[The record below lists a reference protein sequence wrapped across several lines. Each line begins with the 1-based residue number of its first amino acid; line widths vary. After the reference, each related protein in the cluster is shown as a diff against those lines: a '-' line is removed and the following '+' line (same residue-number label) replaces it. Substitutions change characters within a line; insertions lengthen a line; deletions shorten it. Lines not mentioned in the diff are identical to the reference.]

1 MAKAKISTLMCTC
14 CGKEKK
20 MSEYYLSYSRIYRA
34 IEKIPVCKQCMLNIY
49 EELYEETNDAK
60 GSIYKLVRLTDMP
73 YLDNIFITSLNSAN
87 SRGSNVWK
95 SYAKNI
101 KMPNYRD
108 FTFDDGETLSESIE
122 DNNIEEVQKEVKL
135 TERDKQNENDVIRIL
150 GYDPFEKELLE
161 DRKYLFNRLVD
172 MLDDSTLEDN
182 VRLMSVIE
190 IIKGFNQIDKIN
202 TSIASMTA
210 DTSRMAE
217 NTSGIKSLIDT
228 KKSLMTTILKTAED
242 NGLSLKFNT
251 SKSKGSGTL
260 TGTMKKLQEIGL
272 EEAEVNLFDIQ
283 TAEGMKQVAD
293 MSHKSIM
300 EQLMWDENDYTEMIS
315 FQKEELHKLNRD
327 KDSLEEENRKLKIKI
342 RELKDELNRNTL

>member
-1 MAKAKISTLMCTC
+1 MANLKTLSCTC

-20 MSEYYLSYSRIYRA
+20 IGEYYLSDSRIYRA
-34 IEKIPVCKQCMLNIY
+34 IKKIPVCKDCILEIY
-49 EELYEETNDAK
+49 GEIYDETNDAK
-60 GSIYKLVRLTDMP
+60 GAIYKLVRLTDIP
-73 YLDNIFITSLNSAN
+73 YLDNIFTTSLNSAN
-87 SRGSNVWK
+87 SRGSNIWK
-95 SYAKNI
+95 AYAKNI
-101 KMPNYRD
+101 KMPQYRNM
-108 FTFDDGETLSESIE
+108 TFEDGETLSEVEEENSIE
-122 DNNIEEVQKEVKL
+122 KIQQEVNL
-135 TERDKQNENDVIRIL
+135 TERDKQNEKDVIRIL

-182 VRLMSVIE
+182 VILMSVIE

-202 TSIASMTA
+202 TSIANMTA
-210 DTSRMAE
+210 DTFRMAE

-251 SKSKGSGTL
+251 NKSKGSGTL
-260 TGTMKKLQEIGL
+260 SGTMKKLQEIGL

-293 MSHKSIM
+293 MSHKSII
-300 EQLMWDENDYTEMIS
+300 EQLMFDENDYTEMIAY
-315 FQKEELHKLNRD
+315 QKEELHKLNRD
-327 KDSLEEENRKLKIKI
+327 KDKLEEENRKLKIKI
-342 RELKDELNRNTL
+342 RDLKDELNKNTF

>member
-1 MAKAKISTLMCTC
+1 MANLKTLPCTC

-20 MSEYYLSYSRIYRA
+20 IGEYYLSDSRIYRA
-34 IEKIPVCKQCMLNIY
+34 IKKIPVCKDCILKIY
-49 EELYEETNDAK
+49 GEIYEETNDAK
-60 GSIYKLVRLTDMP
+60 GAIYKLVRLTDIP
-73 YLDNIFITSLNSAN
+73 YLDNIFTTSLNSAN
-87 SRGSNVWK
+87 SRGSNIWK
-95 SYAKNI
+95 AYAKNI
-101 KMPNYRD
+101 KMPQYRNM
-108 FTFDDGETLSESIE
+108 TFEDGETLSEVEEENSIE
-122 DNNIEEVQKEVKL
+122 KIQQEVNL
-135 TERDKQNENDVIRIL
+135 TERDKQNEKDVIRIL

-202 TSIASMTA
+202 TSIANMTA

-251 SKSKGSGTL
+251 NKSKGSGTL
-260 TGTMKKLQEIGL
+260 SGTMKKLQEIGL

-293 MSHKSIM
+293 MSHKSII
-300 EQLMWDENDYTEMIS
+300 EQLMFDENDYTEMIAY
-315 FQKEELHKLNRD
+315 QKEELHKLNRD
-327 KDSLEEENRKLKIKI
+327 KDKLEEENRKLKIKI
-342 RELKDELNRNTL
+342 RDLKDELNKK

>member
-1 MAKAKISTLMCTC
+1 MYVLWKRKKI
-14 CGKEKK
+14 G
-20 MSEYYLSYSRIYRA
+20 EYYLSDSRIYRA
-34 IEKIPVCKQCMLNIY
+34 IKKIPVCKDCILKIY
-49 EELYEETNDAK
+49 GEIYKETNDAK
-60 GSIYKLVRLTDMP
+60 GAIYKLVRLTDIP
-73 YLDNIFITSLNSAN
+73 YLDNIFTTSLNSAN
-87 SRGSNVWK
+87 SRGSNIWK
-95 SYAKNI
+95 AYAKNI
-101 KMPNYRD
+101 KMPQYRNM
-108 FTFDDGETLSESIE
+108 TFEDGETLSELEEENSIE
-122 DNNIEEVQKEVKL
+122 KIQQEVNL
-135 TERDKQNENDVIRIL
+135 TERDKQNEKDVIRIL

-202 TSIASMTA
+202 TSIANMTA

-251 SKSKGSGTL
+251 NKSKGSGTL
-260 TGTMKKLQEIGL
+260 SGTMKKLQEIGL

-293 MSHKSIM
+293 MSHKSII
-300 EQLMWDENDYTEMIS
+300 EQLMFDENDYTEMIAY
-315 FQKEELHKLNRD
+315 QKEELHKLNRD
-327 KDSLEEENRKLKIKI
+327 KDKLEEENRKLKIKI
-342 RELKDELNRNTL
+342 RDLKDELNKNTF